1 MENYKTSCFPT
12 WCPGCANFAV
22 MTALQ
27 NAFLALNLKPQEII
41 CSYDIGCGA
50 NMGNFLKTS
59 AFLGLHGR
67 SVPLAAGAK
76 MANPDLT
83 VLAIGGDG
91 GQLGEGGNHLIHAAR
106 RNDDIT
112 VIILNNFFFSLTTGQ
127 ASPTTPLGIVSKTT
141 PEGSGVLPLDIV
153 NLSLVAGASFVART
167 FPGKAEHFTGVITK
181 AIKHK
186 GFSVIEVISPCVT
199 FSKEYNFAY
208 YLQRVKE
215 VKTSCETADEA
226 LKCARM
232 AKDNVPIGIFY
243 QLEREVFHKLMLKQV
258 GSP

>member
-1 MENYKTSCFPT
+1 MENYKTNCFPT
-12 WCPGCANFAV
+12 WCPGCANFTI

-27 NAFLALNLKPQEII
+27 NAFLTLNLKPEEII

-50 NMGNFLKTS
+50 NMGNFLRTS

-67 SVPLAAGAK
+67 SVPLAAGVK
-76 MANPDLT
+76 MVNPDLK

-127 ASPTTPLGIVSKTT
+127 ASPTTPLGTVSKTT

-153 NLSLVAGASFVART
+153 NLSLVAGASFVARA

-186 GFSVIEVISPCVT
+186 GFSVIEVISPCIT
-199 FSKEYNFAY
+199 FSKKYNFAY

-215 VKTSCETADEA
+215 INAIGKTVDEA
-226 LKCARM
+226 FKCAKIK
-232 AKDNVPIGIFY
+232 KDIVPIGIFY
-243 QLEREVFHKLMLKQV
+243 RQEREAFHRLMISK
-258 GSP
+258 

>member
-1 MENYKTSCFPT
+1 MEKYKTSCPST
-12 WCPGCANFAV
+12 WCPGCANFAA

-27 NAFLALNLKPQEII
+27 NAFLKLSLKPEEIV

-50 NMGNFLKTS
+50 NMGNFLRTS

-67 SVPLAAGAK
+67 PVPLAAGVK

-112 VIILNNFFFSLTTGQ
+112 LIILNNFFFSLTTGQ
-127 ASPTTPLGIVSKTT
+127 ASPTTPLGSVSKTT
-141 PEGSGVLPLDIV
+141 PEGSRVLPLSAI
-153 NLSLVAGASFVART
+153 NLSLISGASFAARA
-167 FPGKAEHFTGVITK
+167 FSGKVDHFTDLIIK
-181 AIKHK
+181 SIKHK

-199 FSKEYNFAY
+199 FSGEYDFAY

-215 VKTSCETADEA
+215 VKAGCKTVDKA
-226 LKCARM
+226 LECA
-232 AKDNVPIGIFY
+232 KIKKNTVPIGLFY
-243 QLEREVFHKLMLKQV
+243 QQEREVFHKLVVSK
-258 GSP
+258 